1 MSETKGGSSLRET
14 NGLFELRFGLMSL
27 PGHDM
32 YVLKQPI
39 NNPEYATLRFL
50 HNNTAY
56 TVANDSVV
64 LSFNQVNGKV
74 QYTLTPTWF
83 ISAASSDSVLI
94 EATFNAP

>member
-1 MSETKGGSSLRET
+1 
-14 NGLFELRFGLMSL
+14 MSL

-32 YVLKQPI
+32 YVLKQPT

-50 HNNTAY
+50 HNTTTY
-56 TVANDSVV
+56 TIANDSVV

-74 QYTLTPTWF
+74 QYTLPPTWF